1 MLPILLLIALGTA
14 SAADTGTSNSTSSL
28 TYAPTIVPCP
38 KHEKWIRPPHGL
50 SEGELKWLRNHKRV
64 AHDALCGYLDRLCLE
79 NFDVSKYTNA
89 LKSSDYAHV
98 PTIGYAI
105 SGGGTASAYT
115 GTGGLRAFDSRIP
128 GANEQRVGG
137 LLQVITYMSG
147 LSGGA
152 WPTVGLATYD
162 FLDADEVLNYWQP
175 ELNRENATVNSEYAA
190 TTESMIGDLA
200 AKFEAGFNIT
210 AADFFGR
217 LWGYDF
223 VAPPQ
228 AGLNRT
234 WSGIKQMPAFQNFTM
249 PMPIVEMCQ
258 LIDGNIEYY
267 GLEVPFPNKTFVSI
281 ASFRSKLNSAK
292 QLS

>member
-1 MLPILLLIALGTA
+1 M
-14 SAADTGTSNSTSSL
+14 DSTSSWAIKGRVTL
-28 TYAPTIVPCP
+28 A
-38 KHEKWIRPPHGL
+38 
-50 SEGELKWLRNHKRV
+50 SQALR
-64 AHDALCGYLDRLCLE
+64 GYLDRLCLE
-79 NFDVSKYTNA
+79 NFDVAKYTNA
-89 LKSSDYAHV
+89 LRKFDYAHV

-115 GTGGLRAFDSRIP
+115 GTGGLRAFDERIP

-162 FLDADEVLNYWQP
+162 FLNADDVLNYWQP
-175 ELNRENATVNSEYAA
+175 ELNRENATVDSEYAA
-190 TTESMIGDLA
+190 TTESMIGDMA

-217 LWGYDF
+217 LWGYGF

-228 AGLNRT
+228 AGLNQT
-234 WSGIKQMPAFQNFTM
+234 WSGIARMPAFQNFTM
-249 PMPIVEMCQ
+249 PMPIVEFCQ
-258 LIDGNIEYY
+258 LIEGNDEYY
-267 GLEVPFPNKTFVSI
+267 GLEVPYPNKTFVSTF
-281 ASFRSKLNSAK
+281 ASRSNFTNS
-292 QLS
+292 LS